1 MSDHFEHQFSI
12 SRDYYLR
19 QLDFLN
25 WFRYY
30 HLVKDVLRLQA
41 TDVLEI
47 GTGSGMVRNCLKPL
61 VRDYRVLD
69 INPKLEPD
77 VVADVRVLQTELENR
92 FDCVIAADVL
102 EHLPFAD
109 LGTACANLF
118 AYLKSGGHALITIPH
133 RQSNFLFMSP
143 TQVPHVFTVP
153 TGFLS
158 PGAFWRRF
166 IKRKIWIDPNH
177 CWEIGDGHVRIPDV
191 EKHFLDCGFLIEKF
205 DKLLYVDY
213 WVLRKAEA
221 PAAKSS

>member
-1 MSDHFEHQFSI
+1 MSNPFDDQFSLR
-12 SRDYYLR
+12 RDYYLSH
-19 QLDFLN
+19 LDFLN

-30 HLVKDVLRLQA
+30 HLVKDVLRLGVL
-41 TDVLEI
+41 DVLEI

-69 INPKLEPD
+69 INPNLSPD
-77 VVADVRVLQTELENR
+77 VVADVRVPQPELLGC

-109 LGTACANLF
+109 LAVASTNLF
-118 AYLKSGGHALITIPH
+118 TYLRPGGHALITIPH

-143 TQVPHVFTVP
+143 TQVPHVFAVP

-158 PGAFWRRF
+158 LGAFYRRF

-177 CWEIGDGHVRIPDV
+177 CWEIGDGNVRVRDV
-191 EKHFLDCGFLIEKF
+191 ESCFNSCGYSVEKF

-213 WVLRKAEA
+213 WVLKKPES
-221 PAAKSS
+221 PDQTTS

>member
-1 MSDHFEHQFSI
+1 MPTSFDEQFSS

-30 HLVKDVLRLQA
+30 HIVKDVLRLGMA
-41 TDVLEI
+41 DVLEI

-61 VRDYRVLD
+61 VRDYQVLD
-69 INPKLEPD
+69 INPNLAPD
-77 VVADVRVLQTELENR
+77 VVADVRVPQQQLVEC

-109 LGTACANLF
+109 LAVVGANLF
-118 AYLKSGGHALITIPH
+118 AYLRPAGHALITIPH

-143 TQVPHVFTVP
+143 KQVPHVFTVP

-158 PGAFWRRF
+158 FGAFYRRF
-166 IKRKIWIDPNH
+166 IKRKIWIDPHH
-177 CWEIGDGHVRIPDV
+177 CWEIGAGNIRVKDV
-191 EKHFLDCGFLIEKF
+191 EAVFRSLGFAVEKF

-213 WVLRKAEA
+213 WVLSKPSETNT
-221 PAAKSS
+221 P